1 MFDIRWTKIIK
12 FAYAN
17 ASAVDEMIDLIEECK
32 NAVEDG
38 KITNQERSKLMSKYW
53 GLIKALKEAQNRPK

>member
-12 FAYAN
+12 FAIAN